1 MESSSDTRIVSAER
15 MNEGLII
22 EFEDGKCAF
31 FPTALLREILPQ
43 AIPVEEPEEDSA
55 E

>member
-1 MESSSDTRIVSAER
+1 MS
-15 MNEGLII
+15 EGLII

-43 AIPVEEPEEDSA
+43 AIPIEEPEEDTA